1 MKDNFGGLRAD
12 RDNSFDDDDFAPVQ
26 QRSLP
31 RREKNLA
38 LQIALGIWLGGVAL
52 AVTAFLAG
60 LLFAGLMPRMM
71 GMMGMH

>member
-1 MKDNFGGLRAD
+1 MKDNFSGLRAD
-12 RDNSFDDDDFAPVQ
+12 RDTPFDDDDFAPA

-31 RREKNLA
+31 RRERNLA

-52 AVTAFLAG
+52 AVTGFLAG

-71 GMMGMH
+71 GMMGVH